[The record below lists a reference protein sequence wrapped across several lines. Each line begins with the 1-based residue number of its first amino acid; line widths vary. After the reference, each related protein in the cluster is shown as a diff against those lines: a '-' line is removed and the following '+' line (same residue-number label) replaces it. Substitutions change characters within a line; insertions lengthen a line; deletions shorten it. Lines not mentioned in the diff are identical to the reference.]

1 MSKIDVS
8 NKLEQ
13 REFKRK
19 QSVVKSFMN
28 SDDAKQ
34 SENSNDITNLEK
46 PQKGRPVNH
55 NKEKKERKSLAIL
68 PSIYEDALKIAYVDR
83 TSVSEIVSKFL
94 EDYIKKNQDK
104 LNEYQQLKNK
114 KSP

>member
-1 MSKIDVS
+1 MSKLDVS
-8 NKLEQ
+8 NKIEQ
-13 REFKRK
+13 REIKRK

-28 SDDAKQ
+28 SDDANQIETLDDTTKF
-34 SENSNDITNLEK
+34 EK

-83 TSVSEIVSKFL
+83 TSVSEIVSIFL

-104 LNEYQQLKNK
+104 LIEYKKLKE
-114 KSP
+114 